1 MDKWRIFG
9 KSDIECVMFGI
20 RLTQCLPYGMEHI
33 NDVPV
38 HIALSNRR
46 ALTIA
51 RMVLGFCPLYSRL
64 QVLFQGRSVRIK
76 PNETAVSPIATIA
89 TSHNA
94 TTIKTKGGT
103 SGLNPVP
110 TLDKVALLV
119 ILINIAPKCIAA
131 SLCSRAIVDIVPM
144 VTPLQVV
151 NAIIGLVLI
160 LVVNLWV
167 VVGVWYKGECYK
179 PMYLATM
186 SLSTVAKVNTQIALP
201 ANTGLHTFALATLT
215 RGCLNPSE
223 VTNLVDTFGVNVF
236 PNFFHISWP
245 KKRKGAYC
253 RGLGQEMI
261 LSRNNSPIMGLSN
274 VLLARPR
281 YKEITRFHNKYTTL
295 L

>member
-1 MDKWRIFG
+1 MDKWCIFS

-38 HIALSNRR
+38 HITLSNSCTLR
-46 ALTIA
+46 IA
-51 RMVLGFCPLYSRL
+51 RMILVFRPLYSRP
-64 QVLFQGRSVRIK
+64 QVLLQGRRVGIE
-76 PNETAVSPIATIA
+76 PDESPISPYHTVATPN
-89 TSHNA
+89 NA
-94 TTIKTKGGT
+94 RTLKVKNGT
-103 SGLNPVP
+103 SWLNSVP
-110 TLDKVALLV
+110 TLDEVALYVVLV
-119 ILINIAPKCIAA
+119 DILLQGIRA
-131 SLCSRAIVDIVPM
+131 SLYASPIMDVIPM
-144 VTPLQVV
+144 VAPLQVI
-151 NAIIGLVLI
+151 NAIVGLILV

-167 VVGVWYKGECYK
+167 VVGIGNKGECYK
-179 PMYLATM
+179 AMNSSGM
-186 SLSTVAKVNTQIALP
+186 SLPV
-201 ANTGLHTFALATLT
+201 
-215 RGCLNPSE
+215 PSE
-223 VTNLVDTFGVNVF
+223 VNRQVSLAINTWFHKTTTTSSAKCSPHSSQVANLVDSLGVNVF

-281 YKEITRFHNKYTTL
+281 YKEITTFHNKYTTL